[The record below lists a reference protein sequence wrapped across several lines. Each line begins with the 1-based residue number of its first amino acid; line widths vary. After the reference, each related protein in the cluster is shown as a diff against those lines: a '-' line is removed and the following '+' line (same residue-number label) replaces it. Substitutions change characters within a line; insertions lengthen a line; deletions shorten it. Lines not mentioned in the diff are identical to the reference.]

1 MKNSMGLT
9 GESSNHK
16 LAAIFASE
24 PAARD
29 AAGKVVDAL
38 GLDEKQVEVV
48 NPGDDE
54 PGRALEPESRGIWHT
69 LIRAHVWLGLA
80 GAVIGAILYFLLAA
94 ANVPFVVDNP
104 AWALSMFVVLCFVG
118 GLLAGGAVTVR
129 PDHAPFIRAAGSA
142 LRDGK
147 SLVIVHARDLQQL
160 RQAKDELE
168 KHDAD
173 VIPTL

>member
-16 LAAIFASE
+16 LAAIFPSG
-24 PAARD
+24 PAARE
-29 AAGKVVDAL
+29 AAVEVVDAL
-38 GLDEKQVEVV
+38 GLDDGQVEVV
-48 NPGDDE
+48 DPGNDQ
-54 PGRALEPESRGIWHT
+54 PGRRLEPESRGIWHT
-69 LIRAHVWLGLA
+69 LIRAHLWLGLA
-80 GAVIGAILYFLLAA
+80 GAAFGAILYFLLAA

-104 AWALSMFVVLCFVG
+104 GWASSMFIVLCFVA

-147 SLVIVHARDLQQL
+147 SLVVVHARGLEQM
-160 RQAKDELE
+160 RQAKAELE
-168 KHDAD
+168 KRAAD

>member
-16 LAAIFASE
+16 LAAVFASG

-29 AAGKVVDAL
+29 AAAQLVDAL
-38 GLDEKQVEVV
+38 GLDAGQVDVV
-48 NPGDDE
+48 QPGDQA
-54 PGRALEPESRGIWHT
+54 PGRKLEPESRGIWHT
-69 LIRAHVWLGLA
+69 LIRAHLWLGLA

-94 ANVPFVVDNP
+94 GNVPFVVDNP
-104 AWALSMFVVLCFVG
+104 AWAASMLIVLCFVA

-129 PDHAPFIRAAGSA
+129 PDHAPLIRAAGSA

-147 SLVIVHARDLQQL
+147 SLVVVHARDVQQL
-160 RQAKDELE
+160 RQAKAELE